1 MATNPNDL
9 PESLNDGA
17 APTAASPASA
27 ATTTATA
34 TAEEIEINPTGS
46 RARAAF
52 AAAREKVGEQASGIK
67 DQATGKARDY
77 AAIGKDKTAAGL
89 DSVTRLMDDAVGAID
104 DKVGAQYGD
113 YARKAASAVANVATT
128 LRTRDVDELLEDAR
142 SVVRKSPALA
152 IGAAVVAGFVI
163 ARLVRAGTGRNDSGT
178 DTDNDESA

>member
-17 APTAASPASA
+17 APTGASSTPA
-27 ATTTATA
+27 A

-46 RARAAF
+46 KARAAF
-52 AAAREKVGEQASGIK
+52 AAARDKVGEQASGIK

-77 AAIGKDKTAAGL
+77 AAIGKDKTVAGL
-89 DSVTRLMDDAVGAID
+89 DSVTRLMDDAAGAID

-113 YARKAASAVANVATT
+113 YARKAATAVANVATT
-128 LRTRDVDELLEDAR
+128 LRTKDVDELLEDAR
-142 SVVRKSPALA
+142 SAVRKSPALA

-163 ARLVRAGTGRNDSGT
+163 ARLVRAGTGRDNT
-178 DTDNDESA
+178 DTDESA